1 MAHGLA
7 GSAALLL
14 VVLST
19 VRTLGEGVAY
29 ILVFG
34 AGSIFGMILVG
45 LALSVPVVWSLSL
58 GRRAYW
64 AVQGLA
70 SLGSIGVGVAMM
82 VRIGFGGGPL

>member
-58 GRRAYW
+58 GHRVYW

-82 VRIGFGGGPL
+82 VRIGFSGGPL